1 MGDDKWHSHT
11 HVRDPRQQCV
21 WVLTA
26 YNKIPTAQSRGWRT
40 MRDTSQRE
48 FNTWGKFHQFPKITL
63 HKRKEAPDLSGTK
76 GRGRKS
82 KVQELNVCLCSG
94 TTSDDSATMVVSY
107 GMNKIKWLIKQTTSI
122 TNVPWKYKHHPLMKV
137 IDIPDQDCSLTIL
150 EMNFRKCDNFYK
162 PADFYFSEW
171 STGSCV
177 DEPQCNS

>member
-1 MGDDKWHSHT
+1 MGDDKWQGHT

-48 FNTWGKFHQFPKITL
+48 FNIWGKFHQFPKITL

-94 TTSDDSATMVVSY
+94 TTSDDSATMVVPY

-137 IDIPDQDCSLTIL
+137 IDIPDQDCSPNYSWNELQEVWQFLQTCRFL
-150 EMNFRKCDNFYK
+150 FFRVEYGELCWWA
-162 PADFYFSEW
+162 PM
-171 STGSCV
+171 
-177 DEPQCNS
+177 Q